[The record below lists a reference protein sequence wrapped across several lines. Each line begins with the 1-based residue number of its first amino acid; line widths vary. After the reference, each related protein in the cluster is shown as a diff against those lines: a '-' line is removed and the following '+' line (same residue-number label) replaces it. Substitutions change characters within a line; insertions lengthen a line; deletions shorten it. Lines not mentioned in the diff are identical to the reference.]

1 MPPHPAWVAGPLEE
15 MGPYDYMI
23 NVTYDIFHVFI
34 YFTYDIF
41 QRDVNA
47 PSSRLGGR
55 APRGDGQQCPNL
67 CRRLPLHRPQ
77 SHVPQV
83 THQFN

>member
-15 MGPYDYMI
+15 MG
-23 NVTYDIFHVFI
+23 TYENII
-34 YFTYDIF
+34 FTYDIF

-83 THQFN
+83 TYPIQLGLPPAATSY